1 MSRHAQGAPAPARS
15 SLPAPRHLP
24 SVVREPLAAGD
35 RVRTLHAGRT
45 GSVMKVYSDGS
56 ACVTWDDKPAP
67 FGLVQQ
73 GEVLLFEFHHAA
85 VIWYGGLLYGGDL
98 DRTATRSPATGV
110 THGAR

>member
-35 RVRTLHAGRT
+35 RVRTLHAGST

-67 FGLVQQ
+67 FGLGHERMPRALLLVLPSTTTESEG
-73 GEVLLFEFHHAA
+73 GEL
-85 VIWYGGLLYGGDL
+85 
-98 DRTATRSPATGV
+98 
-110 THGAR
+110 

>member
-1 MSRHAQGAPAPARS
+1 MSHYAQGASAPARS

-24 SVVREPLAAGD
+24 VVVREPLAAGD

-67 FGLVQQ
+67 FGLGHERMPRALLLVLPSTTTESEG
-73 GEVLLFEFHHAA
+73 GEL
-85 VIWYGGLLYGGDL
+85 
-98 DRTATRSPATGV
+98 
-110 THGAR
+110 